1 MWLINV
7 SKEAG
12 HSIGVGST
20 TKEMGRPTILTEQ
33 KSQLSK
39 TAPST
44 IQKWYSNKMQSVFRY
59 IDQVFIFLRAFFKD
73 HKQEE
78 MKQVLRIENVFFPK
92 TLYDSTTVVNL

>member
-1 MWLINV
+1 MYQKKQDILLVWEPQLR
-7 SKEAG
+7 KWR
-12 HSIGVGST
+12 T
-20 TKEMGRPTILTEQ
+20 TIPTEK

-44 IQKWYSNKMQSVFRY
+44 IQKQYSNKMYSVFKY
-59 IDQVFIFLRAFFKD
+59 IDQVFIFLKAFFKD

-92 TLYDSTTVVNL
+92 SLYDSTTFVNL